1 MREQIIEAIKKH
13 AEGHIAKHK
22 SNVEIF
28 LQKPV
33 GVASHIDHIETIE
46 KELKEIAH
54 YEEQLEVI
62 SKHFIVKDPFKN

>member
-22 SNVEIF
+22 LNVEVF
-28 LQKPV
+28 LEKPV
-33 GVASHIDHIETIE
+33 AVASHPDHIETIE

-62 SKHFIVKDPFKN
+62 KKHFEKKDPFKQ

>member
-1 MREQIIEAIKKH
+1 MREQILEAIKQH

-22 SNVEIF
+22 SNVEVF

-33 GVASHIDHIETIE
+33 GVASHPDHIETIE

-62 SKHFIVKDPFKN
+62 KKHFEKKDPFKQ